1 MAERQMV
8 SASADLYDL
17 IYAEFKDYVA
27 ETSRLVDMIRRAH
40 PQARSVLDVTCGT
53 GEHARLLAE
62 IHGFEVDGLDLDPA
76 FVRIAQGKLGRGSV
90 FQADMTS
97 FSLPRSYDVI
107 LCLFSSIGY
116 VRTLDNVTRTLDT
129 FRRHL
134 APGGV
139 AIVEPWF
146 PPGFLESGRT
156 LASSAAANGLS
167 VCRMGH
173 TQVDGRISRI
183 HFEYLIGRP
192 TGIEHASEIHELGL
206 FTNEEML
213 ACFHAAGLSA
223 AYDPAGLSNRGLYL
237 ARSAPSKGGDR

>member
-1 MAERQMV
+1 MAERQMF

-17 IYAEFKDYVA
+17 IYAQFKDYVA
-27 ETSRLVDMIRRAH
+27 ETKRLADTIRSAH
-40 PQARSVLDVTCGT
+40 PEARSVLDVACGT
-53 GEHARLLAE
+53 GEHARLLADT
-62 IHGFEVDGLDLDPA
+62 HGFEVDALDLDPA
-76 FVRIAQGKLGRGSV
+76 FVRIAQGKLVRGSV

-116 VRTLDNVTRTLDT
+116 VRTLDNVTRTLDA

-134 APGGV
+134 APGGLV
-139 AIVEPWF
+139 IVEPWF

-156 LASSAAANGLS
+156 IASSAAANGVS
-167 VCRMGH
+167 VCRVGH

-183 HFEYLIGRP
+183 RFEYLIGRP
-192 TGIEHASEIHELGL
+192 TGIEHASEVHELGL
-206 FTNEEML
+206 FTKEEML

-223 AYDPAGLSNRGLYL
+223 DYDAAGVSDRGLYVS
-237 ARSAPSKGGDR
+237 RSRR